1 MTCFTSFYFIW
12 LTVNYPSNGKSNS
25 ILPFSM
31 PPPTRKAR
39 CDRLLKYFLKHCKD
53 RLRRTYQR
61 AKRQRQRLR
70 AAELTAGDLYASQS
84 SGSGSDN
91 ISIHNLSTSS
101 ISLSSS
107 NSTTDSS
114 LDTDSQTSDSSGYTA
129 SSQTASDLENA
140 FREVKAV
147 LDVMPDLVALD
158 PDSDDDSESE
168 YESSDDSMD
177 GGFEEDGWD
186 EEGSENDADIEDSD
200 VEDMGQSSMLR
211 LGRRIRVE
219 ISEMYSERYEEPHDV
234 PIPRPPAQMPHVL
247 RVLKHERPDHF
258 REILRVSP
266 VTFDRIVDGIKDDP
280 VFTNESNNPQLPVE
294 EQVAIALYRF
304 GHDGNA
310 AGHAAVA
317 RWAGA
322 GRGSPSLHTK
332 CVLTAVLRHDFMEQ
346 AVCFPTEEEKEEA
359 KAWVEAHLCHAWR
372 DGWLMVDGTL
382 IPLFDRPFWYGES
395 YFDRKCNYSLNIQVW
410 TTSNAHIG
418 SIYLSKSRLSLSQT
432 FALWISA
439 MVILEALMT
448 PQHGRTLVLLRNMI
462 LC

>member
-1 MTCFTSFYFIW
+1 M
-12 LTVNYPSNGKSNS
+12 NYPSNGKSNS

-31 PPPTRKAR
+31 SPPTRKAQR
-39 CDRLLKYFLKHCKD
+39 DRLLKYFLKRCKD
-53 RLRRTYQR
+53 RLRRSYQR
-61 AKRQRQRLR
+61 AKRQRQCLQ
-70 AAELTAGDLYASQS
+70 AAGLAAGDLYASQS

-140 FREVKAV
+140 FREVEAV

-200 VEDMGQSSMLR
+200 VEDMGQSSIPR
-211 LGRRIRVE
+211 LGRRTRVE

-280 VFTNESNNPQLPVE
+280 VFTNKSNNPQLPVE
-294 EQVAIALYRF
+294 EQV
-304 GHDGNA
+304 
-310 AGHAAVA
+310 AAVA

-332 CVLTAVLRHDFMEQ
+332 RVLTAVLRHDFMEQ
-346 AVCFPTEEEKEEA
+346 AVCFPTKEEKEEA
-359 KAWVEAHLCHAWR
+359 KAWVEAHSCHAWR

-418 SIYLSKSRLSLSQT
+418 SIYLSKSRLFLSQT

-439 MVILEALMT
+439 MVTLEALMT